1 MWAARTVSQC
11 GDIVSAVTLTLLVYD
26 LTGSGFGVSSV
37 VVAEILPVLL
47 LAPVAG
53 ALVDRLP
60 RVRVMV
66 SADLGRACLVALLAL
81 SHQHLGVVL
90 GVAFGLSVGTVFFSP
105 AAGSALPA
113 MVEESDLVAANRTC
127 CGRPA
132 GWPRWR
138 WAPWSPR
145 RSASARSI

>member
-1 MWAARTVSQC
+1 
-11 GDIVSAVTLTLLVYD
+11 
-26 LTGSGFGVSSV
+26 
-37 VVAEILPVLL
+37 
-47 LAPVAG
+47 
-53 ALVDRLP
+53 
-60 RVRVMV
+60 MV

-113 MVEESDLVAANRTC
+113 MVEESDLVAAKRTC